1 MSLSV
6 AWRRTP
12 LFPNFDQDRDAM
24 VKDLKYQRRRVT
36 TPEPNRKD
44 VVANLRKGQTLYY
57 VNVDTGETRCIW

>member
-1 MSLSV
+1 
-6 AWRRTP
+6 
-12 LFPNFDQDRDAM
+12 M